1 MTKLLKLNKLRQHQL
16 YFLMLSITL
25 IPTSLFS
32 QGSGEKIFMSVCRA
46 CHTIGQGRLVGPDL
60 VNIQDSAK
68 QDWLIKWIKSS
79 QTMVKSG
86 DKAAIKIFEEYK
98 IPMPDNTLSDAQIIE
113 VLNYIKSKSPQTENT
128 KAAKSPAF
136 KIQNN
141 NGFNFDEAGKAE
153 FNTGWDYFTG
163 RKRFENGG
171 PACMSC
177 HNVVRDNLISGGLL
191 AVDLTTAF
199 SRLKVSGVN
208 SIISSPPFPIMKTA
222 FEDKPLTENERYYL
236 LAFLKHSDF
245 VAKSLQ
251 PENHNV
257 RFLSTGI
264 VGVIFL
270 FGIFGLVWFNRKKV
284 SVKHEIFKRQLKSK

>member
-1 MTKLLKLNKLRQHQL
+1 MILNQHFKKSLKHRVLFFI
-16 YFLMLSITL
+16 FLTFI
-25 IPTSLFS
+25 IPTSIFA
-32 QGSGEKIFMSVCRA
+32 QGNGEKIFMSVCRA
-46 CHTIGQGRLVGPDL
+46 CHTIGQGKLVGPEL
-60 VNIQDSAK
+60 VNIQDRAK
-68 QDWLIKWIKSS
+68 EDWLIKWIKSS
-79 QTMVKSG
+79 QSLVKSG
-86 DKAAIKIFEEYK
+86 DKAAVKIFNEYK
-98 IPMPDNTLSDAQIIE
+98 IPMPDNSLSDAQIKD
-113 VLNYIKSKSPQTENT
+113 VLNYIKSKSPQTKNT
-128 KAAKSPAF
+128 TVTKSASF
-136 KIQNN
+136 DIQNSK
-141 NGFNFDEAGKAE
+141 GFNFNEAGKDE

-163 RKRFENGG
+163 RKRFASGG
-171 PACMSC
+171 PACISC
-177 HNVVRDNLISGGLL
+177 HNVVKDDLINGGLL
-191 AVDLTTAF
+191 AVDLTSAF

-222 FEDKPLTENERYYL
+222 FKDKPLTKDERYYL

-284 SVKHEIFKRQLKSK
+284 SVKQDIFARQLKSK